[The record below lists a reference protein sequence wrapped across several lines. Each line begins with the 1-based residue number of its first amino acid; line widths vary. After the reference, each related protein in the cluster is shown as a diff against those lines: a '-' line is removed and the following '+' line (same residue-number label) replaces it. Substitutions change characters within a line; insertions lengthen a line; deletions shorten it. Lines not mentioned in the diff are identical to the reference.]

1 MSPKW
6 KLCDK
11 IDIFMYSRG
20 VIIVWF
26 NYTPPRKQET
36 SNFRGIVPIQ
46 FLISIKLSLKWA
58 LDEVSTIK
66 LMFPC
71 ALWYNGIFLIFGH
84 LWRLVAGR
92 SSDIFQFRFLQS
104 VLHKNEKLLRWL
116 TEIFRIMDPPYYQ
129 DVQFFGV
136 EWEQCNIYPE
146 FLLVFWILKWVVDCL
161 FCWLF

>member
-66 LMFPC
+66 LTFPC
-71 ALWYNGIFLIFGH
+71 ILLYNGIFPIFGH
-84 LWRLVAGR
+84 LWRLVAGW
-92 SSDIFQFRFLQS
+92 SSDIFQFRFLQF
-104 VLHKNEKLLRWL
+104 VLHKNEKLLRCL
-116 TEIFRIMDPPYYQ
+116 TEIFRIMDPPLLKMITLRWVYH
-129 DVQFFGV
+129 
-136 EWEQCNIYPE
+136 
-146 FLLVFWILKWVVDCL
+146 FLGLSVYIIIQHVTLCIVAL
-161 FCWLF
+161 